1 MNVNTQNRVSLTEI
15 NQNFFHATRMDDKS
29 GSGVILKNNT
39 PSYPLIE
46 FNRAE
51 EKQIASNEDIHD
63 VSKCLIAKN
72 RKAYDLL
79 AK

>member
-1 MNVNTQNRVSLTEI
+1 MNVNTKNLISLAET

-51 EKQIASNEDIHD
+51 EKKTASNEDVLD
-63 VSKCLIAKN
+63 AARRLIQET
-72 RKAYDLL
+72 LMFPL
-79 AK
+79 F